1 MPLSEQPKIQLV
13 YKPGAQARG
22 IVVFDRRTSA
32 SRSRAYRR
40 RKYQTVAREAPP
52 NFVADLQRLRNWPSM
67 KGSLWRRASLVK
79 LTHAQNCRLLT
90 ESISGRNL
98 NILDVGCGTGCIS
111 LELSRMGHDV
121 LGLDRNE
128 RMIEIATRT
137 KKTSDSGSGKL
148 QYEMADFD
156 KWVGTTGAYD
166 VVIFS
171 RVLHDLPDP
180 ENALLKAHRLLKSRG
195 RILCLE
201 YAYNMMDKKTAAW
214 LYQIRKPLELQ
225 DWYSSPHLPDDP
237 GKGVDLIMRE
247 VVTGRK
253 QHINTFE
260 EMIRPLK
267 RLFHQET
274 FSWHPY
280 HFWDVLSD
288 MRIPNPMIE
297 ERLATM
303 IKILEEFLLGIGE
316 IQPALFLYNGR
327 KPDTYHVRNRAVN

>member
-1 MPLSEQPKIQLV
+1 MPISEQPKIQLV

-22 IVVFDRRTSA
+22 IVVVNRRTSA
-32 SRSRAYRR
+32 SRSRAHRR

-52 NFVADLQRLRNWPSM
+52 NFVADLQRLRDWPSM
-67 KGSLWRRASLVK
+67 NGSLWRRAFLVK
-79 LTHAQNCRLLT
+79 LTHAPNARLLT
-90 ESISGRNL
+90 GSISGRNL
-98 NILDVGCGTGCIS
+98 KILDVGCGTGCIS

-121 LGLDRNE
+121 LGLDQNE

-137 KKTSDSGSGKL
+137 KKISKSGSGKL

-166 VVIFS
+166 AVIFS

-180 ENALLKAHRLLKSRG
+180 ENALLKAQRILKSRG

-201 YAYNMMDKKTAAW
+201 YAYNMMDKKTSAW
-214 LYQIRKPLELQ
+214 LYQIRKPLEIQ

-247 VVTGRK
+247 AVTGRK

-260 EMIRPLK
+260 EMIQPLK
-267 RLFHQET
+267 RLFRQET
-274 FSWHPY
+274 FSWHLY
-280 HFWDVLSD
+280 HFWDILSD
-288 MRIPNPMIE
+288 MRIPNPRIE

-303 IKILEEFLLGIGE
+303 VEKLEEFLLGTGE
-316 IQPALFLYNGR
+316 IQPALFLYKGT
-327 KPDTYHVRNRAVN
+327 KA

>member
-1 MPLSEQPKIQLV
+1 VS
-13 YKPGAQARG
+13 G
-22 IVVFDRRTSA
+22 
-32 SRSRAYRR
+32 SRAYRR
-40 RKYQTVAREAPP
+40 RKYQTVAREAPS
-52 NFVADLQRLRNWPSM
+52 NFVADLRRLGDWPSM
-67 KGSLWRRASLVK
+67 RGSLWRRAFLVK
-79 LTHAQNCRLLT
+79 VTHALNARLLT
-90 ESISGRNL
+90 GSINGRNL
-98 NILDVGCGTGCIS
+98 KILDVGCGTGCIS

-137 KKTSDSGSGKL
+137 KKTSNSGSGKL

-156 KWVGTTGAYD
+156 KWSGTTGAYD
-166 VVIFS
+166 MVIFS

-180 ENALLKAHRLLKSRG
+180 ENALLKAHRLLKSRA

-225 DWYSSPHLPDDP
+225 HWYSSPPLPDDP
-237 GKGVDLIMRE
+237 RKGVDLIMHE
-247 VVTGRK
+247 AVTGRK

-260 EMIRPLK
+260 EMIRPLR
-267 RLFHQET
+267 RLFRQET

-288 MRIPNPMIE
+288 MRIPNPRVE
-297 ERLATM
+297 ERLAAM
-303 IKILEEFLLGIGE
+303 VKKLEEYLLRRGE
-316 IQPALFLYNGR
+316 IQPALFLYKGTKAR
-327 KPDTYHVRNRAVN
+327 RLPR

>member
-1 MPLSEQPKIQLV
+1 MPISEQLKIQLV

-22 IVVFDRRTSA
+22 IVVVDRRTSA
-32 SRSRAYRR
+32 SGSRVHRR
-40 RKYQTVAREAPP
+40 RKYQTVVREAPS

-67 KGSLWRRASLVK
+67 RGSLWRRASLVK
-79 LTHAQNCRLLT
+79 LTHALNCRLLT
-90 ESISGRNL
+90 GSISGRNL
-98 NILDVGCGTGCIS
+98 KILDVGCGTGCIS

-137 KKTSDSGSGKL
+137 KKTSRSGRSGKL
-148 QYEMADFD
+148 RYEMADFD
-156 KWVGTTGAYD
+156 KWPGITGAYD

-180 ENALLKAHRLLKSRG
+180 ENALLKAQRILKSRG

-214 LYQIRKPLELQ
+214 LYQIRKPLDLQ

-237 GKGVDLIMRE
+237 GKGVDLIMHE
-247 VVTGRK
+247 AVTGRK

-288 MRIPNPMIE
+288 MRIPNPRIE

-303 IKILEEFLLGIGE
+303 VKKLEEFLLGTGE
-316 IQPALFLYNGR
+316 IQPALFLYNGT
-327 KPDTYHVRNRAVN
+327 KA

>member
-1 MPLSEQPKIQLV
+1 
-13 YKPGAQARG
+13 
-22 IVVFDRRTSA
+22 
-32 SRSRAYRR
+32 
-40 RKYQTVAREAPP
+40 
-52 NFVADLQRLRNWPSM
+52 M

-79 LTHAQNCRLLT
+79 LTHAPNARLLT
-90 ESISGRNL
+90 GSISGRNL
-98 NILDVGCGTGCIS
+98 KILDVGCGTGCIS

-128 RMIEIATRT
+128 RMIETATST
-137 KKTSDSGSGKL
+137 KKTSKSGSGKL
-148 QYEMADFD
+148 QYEMANFD
-156 KWVGTTGAYD
+156 KWFGTAGAYD

-180 ENALLKAHRLLKSRG
+180 ENALSKAHRLLRSRG

-201 YAYNMMDKKTAAW
+201 YAYNMMDRKTAAW

-225 DWYSSPHLPDDP
+225 GWYSSPHLPDDP
-237 GKGVDLIMRE
+237 GKGVDLIMHE
-247 VVTGRK
+247 AVTGRK

-260 EMIRPLK
+260 EMIRPLR
-267 RLFHQET
+267 RLFRQET

-288 MRIPNPMIE
+288 MRIPNPRAE

-303 IKILEEFLLGIGE
+303 IKKLEEFLLGAGE
-316 IQPALFLYNGR
+316 IQPALFLYKGTKAR
-327 KPDTYHVRNRAVN
+327 RLPR

>member
-1 MPLSEQPKIQLV
+1 M
-13 YKPGAQARG
+13 R
-22 IVVFDRRTSA
+22 
-32 SRSRAYRR
+32 
-40 RKYQTVAREAPP
+40 
-52 NFVADLQRLRNWPSM
+52 
-67 KGSLWRRASLVK
+67 GSLWRRAFLVK
-79 LTHAQNCRLLT
+79 LTHALNARLLT
-90 ESISGRNL
+90 GSINGRNL
-98 NILDVGCGTGCIS
+98 KVLDVGCGTGCIS

-137 KKTSDSGSGKL
+137 KKTSNSGSGKL

-166 VVIFS
+166 AVIFS

-180 ENALLKAHRLLKSRG
+180 EKALLKAQRILKSRG

-201 YAYNMMDKKTAAW
+201 YAYNMMDKKTATW
-214 LYQIRKPLELQ
+214 LYQVRKPLELQ

-247 VVTGRK
+247 AVAGRK

-288 MRIPNPMIE
+288 MRIPNPRIE

-303 IKILEEFLLGIGE
+303 VKKLEEFLLGTGE
-316 IQPALFLYNGR
+316 IQPALFLYKGANVPQVPG
-327 KPDTYHVRNRAVN
+327 TE

>member
-1 MPLSEQPKIQLV
+1 M
-13 YKPGAQARG
+13 
-22 IVVFDRRTSA
+22 
-32 SRSRAYRR
+32 
-40 RKYQTVAREAPP
+40 
-52 NFVADLQRLRNWPSM
+52 N
-67 KGSLWRRASLVK
+67 GSLWRRAFLVK
-79 LTHAQNCRLLT
+79 LTHAPNARLLT
-90 ESISGRNL
+90 GSINGRNL
-98 NILDVGCGTGCIS
+98 KILDVGCGTGCIS

-128 RMIEIATRT
+128 RMIEIAARTR
-137 KKTSDSGSGKL
+137 KTSKSESGKL

-156 KWVGTTGAYD
+156 KWFGTTGTYD

-180 ENALLKAHRLLKSRG
+180 QNALLKAHRLLKSRG
-195 RILCLE
+195 KILCLE

-225 DWYSSPHLPDDP
+225 DWYSSLHLPDDP

-247 VVTGRK
+247 AVTGRK

-303 IKILEEFLLGIGE
+303 IKKLEEFLLGIGE
-316 IQPALFLYNGR
+316 IQPALFLYKGTKAR
-327 KPDTYHVRNRAVN
+327 HLPLRNHAVN